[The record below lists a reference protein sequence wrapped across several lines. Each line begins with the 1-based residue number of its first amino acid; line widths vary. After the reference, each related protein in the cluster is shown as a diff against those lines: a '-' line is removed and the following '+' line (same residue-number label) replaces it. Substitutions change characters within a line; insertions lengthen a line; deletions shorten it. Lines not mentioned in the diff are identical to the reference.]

1 LPWTFPVNR
10 DKCRAVT
17 LKLAD
22 EIESSVMAMTL
33 LHPDDVRLARFAA
46 VLGLVSIA
54 PGCAVSGED
63 NEREAADGA
72 GRIYRDPLEARELP
86 KLPDSP
92 SLVDVLH
99 YGFLSNPGLERAYFE
114 WRMALERVPQARSFD
129 DPRFRFEHI
138 FSRERMSRW
147 DRTTLGASQMIPFPG
162 KLEAAGR
169 AALEGAVAAGR
180 LFEDAKFGLQAEI
193 VESYTE
199 LATTDRSIAIGR
211 ENLSLLRQFVDI
223 TRTLVG
229 TGRARQAGLL
239 KAELESEEA
248 ESELKSVEARRS
260 ADLARLN
267 RLLSRSPMAP
277 LGPRMEGGDVGL
289 PAKDDQLF
297 ALAASRNPELA
308 AMAAQV
314 RGQEHALD
322 LARKAWFPDLELSFD
337 VRGSLEKMIG
347 AMLTL
352 PFQVGRIRAGIREA
366 EAGIRAAQ
374 AALRERSDDVRA
386 RLVLQLYLARDSD
399 RKAKLI
405 RDAFLPKARKIVDAT
420 REAYGTGAATFLE
433 LLDAQR
439 ALLTLD
445 LEGIRMDAMRRQASA
460 RLEAL
465 CGLDF
470 GALPK
475 GE

>member
-1 LPWTFPVNR
+1 MKASGNAFALH
-10 DKCRAVT
+10 
-17 LKLAD
+17 AD
-22 EIESSVMAMTL
+22 M
-33 LHPDDVRLARFAA
+33 
-46 VLGLVSIA
+46 SIA
-54 PGCAVSGED
+54 RLGAGFAIAISLLGCMVPGERTERDAA
-63 NEREAADGA
+63 EREGAAYA
-72 GRIYRDPLEARELP
+72 TPRERRLLPLLSA
-86 KLPDSP
+86 SP
-92 SLVDVLH
+92 SLDESLH
-99 YGFLSNPGLERAYFE
+99 FAFASNPGLEQAYFE
-114 WRMALERVPQARSFD
+114 WKMALERVPQAGSLD
-129 DPRFRFEHI
+129 NPRLNFEYL
-138 FSRERMSRW
+138 FSKERMSRW
-147 DRTTLGASQMIPFPG
+147 DRTTLGVSQMIPFPG
-162 KLEAAGR
+162 KLDASRKG
-169 AALEGAVAAGR
+169 ALELAIASR
-180 LFEDAKFGLQAEI
+180 RRFEDAKFALQADV
-193 VESYTE
+193 VEAYTE

-211 ENLSLLRQFVDI
+211 ENLGLLRQFVEI

-229 TGRARQAGLL
+229 TGRVRQAELL
-239 KAELESEEA
+239 KAELEAEEA
-248 ESELKSVEARRS
+248 ESDLKSVEARRA
-260 ADLARLN
+260 ADLAQLN
-267 RLLSRSPMAP
+267 RILSRPSSTALRPQLEA
-277 LGPRMEGGDVGL
+277 GDPGL
-289 PAKDDQLF
+289 PAADDQIF
-297 ALAASRNPELA
+297 ALAAARNPELA

-337 VRGSLEKMIG
+337 IRGSLEKMIG
-347 AMLTL
+347 AMITL

-374 AALRERSDDVRA
+374 AALRGRSDDIRA

-405 RDAFLPKARKIVDAT
+405 RDVFLAKARKIVDAT

-445 LEGIRMDAMRRQASA
+445 LEVVRMDAMRRQAVA

-475 GE
+475 AE